1 MQRMW
6 SFESILNWK
15 CAFSNISNF
24 LNPALSK
31 PPIMIVVSV
40 QFNPDKT
47 YLLHKGKSQ
56 CTTGLQFAGFYSF
69 KQDNMQFV

>member
-15 CAFSNISNF
+15 CAFSNF
-24 LNPALSK
+24 LNSALAK

-56 CTTGLQFAGFYSF
+56 CTTGLQFAGLYSF
-69 KQDNMQFV
+69 KQQNMQFV